1 MDYLFQA
8 MNELGIEI
16 HDIAMRGGTDGSY
29 LSTRGIPTPN
39 YFTGAEN
46 FHSRC
51 EFLPLG
57 AMENSCRTTL
67 KLIELITKGE

>member
-1 MDYLFQA
+1 MQ
-8 MNELGIEI
+8 ELGIEI
-16 HDIAMRGGTDGSY
+16 QDIAMRGGTDGSF

-46 FHSRC
+46 FHSVS

-67 KLIELITKGE
+67 KLIELITAG